1 MAAVLFSEKGSPS
14 VCRRCE
20 FQKGLTGILPNLT
33 AWWSFST
40 LFLEFDLRKEGAN
53 YLKTKLPVFK

>member
-1 MAAVLFSEKGSPS
+1 MAAVLFSEKKVRQYVDG
-14 VCRRCE
+14 VNFRKR
-20 FQKGLTGILPNLT
+20 LTGILPNFT